1 MAKFIEI
8 EDSYG
13 EKRLINVNH
22 ISDIYENYIYFHTWG
37 ECSQVNI
44 KCNHSY
50 AELKRKLIVAGV
62 EIY

>member
-8 EDSYG
+8 VDSYG
-13 EKRLINVNH
+13 EPRLVNVDH
-22 ISDIYENYIYFHTWG
+22 ISDIYENYIYLDTYG
-37 ECSQVNI
+37 ECDQVNI